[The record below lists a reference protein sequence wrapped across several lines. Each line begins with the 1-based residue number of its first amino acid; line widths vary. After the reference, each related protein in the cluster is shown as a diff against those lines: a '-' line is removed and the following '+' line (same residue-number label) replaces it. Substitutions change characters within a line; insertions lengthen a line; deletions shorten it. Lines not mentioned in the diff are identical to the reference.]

1 MEFLMNNWFLI
12 LALIVVLFILILV
25 VSNWLK
31 LPRAQQIAN
40 IKEWLLGAVAEAEK
54 QLGGGTGQLKLR
66 YVYDKAI
73 QRFPWLSIVD
83 FNTFKAWVDS
93 ALDEMKKQL
102 GENAKV
108 KAYIE
113 GE

>member
-1 MEFLMNNWFLI
+1 MKTFMENWP
-12 LALIVVLFILILV
+12 LIVVGLGGAGVIWLAIK
-25 VSNWLK
+25 NWLSK
-31 LPRAQQIAN
+31 PRAQQIAN

-73 QRFPWLSIVD
+73 QRFPWLSVVP
-83 FNTFKAWVDS
+83 FETFKGWVDG

-102 GENAKV
+102 GENDKI
-108 KAYIE
+108 KAYVE
-113 GE
+113 G